1 VRPTYE
7 TPADIERER
16 EVIDAVASK
25 AGMTAHKLK
34 AYSNVDFAL
43 MKDRVVRMVCEVKVR
58 NKLYPQMMLSLDK
71 VQALRN
77 YAAMGLE
84 ARVIYATPE
93 GIYVKKVGPLAID
106 GWIGMG
112 GRTDRDDPDDT
123 EMVVYFGQMTV
134 NGRRISEEKDPMKRL
149 CDSERRWFE

>member
-16 EVIDAVASK
+16 EVIDMVASK

-93 GIYVKKVGPLAID
+93 GIYVKKVGPDAID

-134 NGRRISEEKDPMKRL
+134 NGKRISEEKDPMKRV